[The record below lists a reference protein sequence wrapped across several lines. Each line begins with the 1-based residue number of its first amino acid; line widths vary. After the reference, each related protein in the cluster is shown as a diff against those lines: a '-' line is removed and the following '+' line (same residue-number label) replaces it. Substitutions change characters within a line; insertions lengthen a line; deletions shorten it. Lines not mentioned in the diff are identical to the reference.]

1 MLSWTLNFEE
11 LYIYISCYVVSTV
24 ISFLEEKRMEKAT
37 LFTYF
42 VCCFLQEWQRVIS
55 SKSMILVYTLNLVV
69 FLCFDHVKLMKN
81 VDIFLLCFVLFSSEK
96 RRAEAARIREKYP
109 DRIPVRV
116 Q

>member
-1 MLSWTLNFEE
+1 LKN
-11 LYIYISCYVVSTV
+11 YIYISCYVVSRV
-24 ISFLEEKRMEKAT
+24 IGFLEEKRMEKAI

-42 VCCFLQEWQRVIS
+42 VCCFQQEWQRVIS
-55 SKSMILVYTLNLVV
+55 SKSMILVNTLNLVV

-81 VDIFLLCFVLFSSEK
+81 VDFFLLCVLFSSEK